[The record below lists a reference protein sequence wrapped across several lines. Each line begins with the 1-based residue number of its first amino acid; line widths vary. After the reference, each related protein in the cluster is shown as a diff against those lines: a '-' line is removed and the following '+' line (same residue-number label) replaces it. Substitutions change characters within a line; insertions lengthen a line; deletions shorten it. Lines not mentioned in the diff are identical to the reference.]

1 MQAEPKI
8 DLPEKESRKSKFI
21 KLLIKIV
28 VTVACFWYIAKKID
42 FSGAL
47 KSLFESNWWFFFLS
61 VLALVLSKIVAA
73 FRLNINFKNI
83 NIHVSQW
90 SNIKLF
96 WLGMFLNL
104 FLPGAITG
112 DAYKVILLKKKFKA
126 SYKKTTA
133 AVLLDRLSGLLALGV
148 LLTLSGVFVLN
159 DSTFNV
165 LLTFS
170 SVIAIAGMYFFVR
183 LFQKDFLP
191 GFWKTFFIGIAVQLL
206 MVVSLYCILLSLG
219 IASNLTEW
227 IFIFLIAAV
236 ISVLPLS
243 LGGGLGT
250 REVAFAEGAS
260 YFHLDPQTGVTISL
274 LFYAVNIIASLPGLY
289 YNFSDP
295 LKDKREGSLVS
306 V

>member
-1 MQAEPKI
+1 MI
-8 DLPEKESRKSKFI
+8 I
-21 KLLIKIV
+21 
-28 VTVACFWYIAKKID
+28 TVACFWYISQKID

-47 KSLFESNWWFFFLS
+47 KTLLEANWWFFFLS

-73 FRLNINFKNI
+73 LRLNVNFKNI
-83 NIHVSQW
+83 NIYLNEW

-112 DAYKVILLKKKFKA
+112 DAYKVILLKKKYGA

-133 AVLLDRLSGLLALGV
+133 AVLLDRLSGLLALGI
-148 LLTLSGVFVLN
+148 LLAASGLLVLN
-159 DSTFNV
+159 NNTYDIILVAGSV
-165 LLTFS
+165 L
-170 SVIAIAGMYFFVR
+170 AIAALYFFIR
-183 LFQKDFLP
+183 LFQKDFLS
-191 GFWKTFFIGIAVQLL
+191 GFWKTFVLGIVVQLL
-206 MVVSLYCILLSLG
+206 MVGSLFFILLSLD
-219 IASNLTEW
+219 IVSYQTEW

-250 REVAFAEGAS
+250 RELAFAEGAT

-289 YNFSDP
+289 YHFSDP
-295 LKDKREGSLVS
+295 LKDKPEKSLVS